1 MSSYDSDRMPTS
13 QSVVSAERW
22 TRLAVALALTFAAL
36 NTVNAINKGGD
47 AEVFIEGGRRLLHA
61 DPLYDGSSAA
71 AGFIGPP
78 FQAVFFVPF
87 AALAALSP
95 VVAKLLWHITGIA
108 CLIAGMV
115 FITRSWSMARLDL
128 GLPAAAAFPA
138 AFAPLLAVL
147 LPLQTNFEHQNMNP
161 LLLALMVGA
170 TWLVARGSDAVAG
183 VVLGVAIA
191 LKAFPALLVIVLVC
205 RARWRAVAAAV
216 GVAIVLTLLPL
227 PLYGFDG
234 YVQLLRDFS
243 RLAGSGFPA
252 RGNNQSLFAAFD
264 RLMGPAD
271 DDFIHQAEGPV
282 RIAYGVVAVLM
293 LLALTIVSL
302 RTRRPSIA
310 TIIIQLYAAIA
321 VAVLLSPIAWDHYW
335 VLMLPALV
343 VLHDSRNPRLLGAA
357 GPVVF
362 WSAAVLITG
371 LSRALLGRE
380 LFGLARAFSS
390 YTIAGL
396 IIVGALVWISAR
408 VSKNV
413 AAGTVL
419 SE

>member
-1 MSSYDSDRMPTS
+1 MSSYDSNRMPTL
-13 QSVVSAERW
+13 QSAVSAERW
-22 TRLAVALALTFAAL
+22 TRVAVALALTFAAL
-36 NTVNAINKGGD
+36 NAVNAINKGGD

-61 DPLYDGSSAA
+61 EPLYDGSSAA

-78 FQAVFFVPF
+78 FQAVFFAPF
-87 AALAALSP
+87 AALGPL
-95 VVAKLLWHITGIA
+95 VAKLLWHLTGIA
-108 CLIAGMV
+108 CLIAGML
-115 FITRSWSMARLDL
+115 FITRSWSLARRDL
-128 GLPAAAAFPA
+128 GLPAAPAFPA

-170 TWLVARGSDAVAG
+170 TWLVARGSDAAAG

-205 RARWRAVAAAV
+205 RARGRAVAAAV
-216 GVAIVLTLLPL
+216 GVALVLTLLPL
-227 PLYGFDG
+227 PLYGIDG
-234 YVQLLRDFS
+234 YVQLLRAFR
-243 RLAGSGFPA
+243 RLASSGFPA

-282 RIAYGVVAVLM
+282 LIAYCLVAALL

-302 RTRRPSIA
+302 RMRRPSIA
-310 TIIIQLYAAIA
+310 TITIQLYAAIA

-371 LSRALLGRE
+371 LSRALLGRA
-380 LFGLARAFSS
+380 LFGLARSFSS

-396 IIVGALVWISAR
+396 IIVGALVWISVR

-413 AAGTVL
+413 AAGTLL